1 VTESIVAPIYSPF
14 IEYLGIRTVSAID
27 GEAHVVLP
35 LDPHHLNVW
44 NIAHGGVIMTM
55 LDIAMGGAARSLAT
69 DGSGPVT
76 IEMKT
81 NFMQPGSGE
90 LRGVGRVLHKSTT
103 MAYCEAEIFDPQNRM
118 VAKALGTFKYVRAVT
133 VGRQTGRGAR
143 QASGLAGS
151 DTPPPISDS
160 TKS

>member
-1 VTESIVAPIYSPF
+1 MAESIVAPIHSPF
-14 IEYLGIRTVSAID
+14 IEYLGIRTVSAIN

-118 VAKALGTFKYVRAVT
+118 VAKALGTFKYVRGVT
-133 VGRQTGRGAR
+133 VGRQTGRATR
-143 QASGLAGS
+143 QASALSAG
-151 DTPPPISDS
+151 DAPPPASDS
-160 TKS
+160 AKS

>member
-1 VTESIVAPIYSPF
+1 VAESIVAPIYSPF

-55 LDIAMGGAARSLAT
+55 LDIAMGGAARSLAA

-118 VAKALGTFKYVRAVT
+118 VAKALGTFKYVRGVT
-133 VGRQTGRGAR
+133 VGRQTGQAAR
-143 QASGLAGS
+143 PAKALAGS
-151 DTPPPISDS
+151 DVPPPTPDS
-160 TKS
+160 AES

>member
-1 VTESIVAPIYSPF
+1 MAESIVAPIHSPF

-118 VAKALGTFKYVRAVT
+118 VAKALGTFKYVRGVT
-133 VGRQTGRGAR
+133 VGRQTGRAAR
-143 QASGLAGS
+143 QANASTAS
-151 DTPPPISDS
+151 DALPPTSDS
-160 TKS
+160 KES